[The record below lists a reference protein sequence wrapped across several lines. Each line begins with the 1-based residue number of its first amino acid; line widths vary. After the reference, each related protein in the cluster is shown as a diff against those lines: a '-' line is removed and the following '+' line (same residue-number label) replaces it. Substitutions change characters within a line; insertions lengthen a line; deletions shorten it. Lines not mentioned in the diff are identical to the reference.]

1 MADISANNKRIAKN
15 TLILYIR
22 MFVFMAIGFYT
33 SRVILNTLGVEDYG
47 VYNVVGGIVTM
58 FTFINGALASATS
71 RNITFELGTGNKEK
85 LRAVFGTGLTI
96 HGIVSL
102 IIILAAETIGL
113 WLFYQ
118 KMQIPVDRMD
128 AAMWVYQ
135 LSVLSAALSIMMVP
149 YNAAI
154 IAHEKMSA
162 FAWIT
167 LLDAILKLVIVFL
180 LVVIPYDKLIIYALL
195 FFLVSVV
202 DQLIYVIYCF
212 KHFPESHSGFLWNNI
227 ILKEMSSF
235 AGWSLF
241 GNLAGVAFT
250 QGVNILLNIF
260 FGPVVNAA
268 RGVAVQVQSIVQQFI
283 RNFQVALN
291 PQITKS
297 YAANELGEMH
307 KLMFRSARFSFLL
320 MFFISLPVLLETNFL
335 LVIWL
340 KIVPENTVL
349 FFRLIMCTSL
359 IYATANPLIIANQ
372 ATGIVKNY
380 QIVCGCILLT
390 ILPISYLVL
399 KLGAPAYS
407 VFVVHFV
414 VEAIAQ
420 FARMYMLRHLI
431 DLPVSAYMKQ
441 IYLPLL
447 GVIVTSAILPLGVHC
462 ALDEGVLR
470 FLAVGAVSVLSVG
483 LASWTL
489 GLTQNERRFLLEK
502 IREKISKKS

>member
-71 RNITFELGTGNKEK
+71 RNITFEIGTGNAKK
-85 LRAVFGTGLTI
+85 LRNVFGVGLTI

-102 IIILAAETIGL
+102 IIILVSETVGI
-113 WLFYQ
+113 WLFYY
-118 KMQIPVDRMD
+118 KMQIPEARLG

-135 LSVLSAALSIMMVP
+135 LSVISAILSIMMVP

-167 LLDAILKLVIVFL
+167 LLDAVLKLVIVFL
-180 LVVIPYDKLIIYALL
+180 LVIIPFDKLIIYALL
-195 FFLVSVV
+195 FFLVSVI
-202 DQLIYVIYCF
+202 DQLIYIFYCF
-212 KHFPESHSGFLWNNI
+212 RHFPESRVGLVWDKSI
-227 ILKEMSSF
+227 MQEMSSF

-241 GNLAGVAFT
+241 GNLAGVAYT

-291 PQITKS
+291 PQITKT
-297 YAANELGEMH
+297 YAANDFLEMH

-335 LVIWL
+335 LVLWL

-349 FFRLIMCTSL
+349 FFRIIMCTSL

-372 ATGIVKNY
+372 ATGVVKKY
-380 QIVCGCILLT
+380 QMMCGSILLT
-390 ILPISYLVL
+390 ILPLSYIAL
-399 KLGAPAYS
+399 KIGSPAYS
-407 VFVVHFV
+407 VFIIHFV

-420 FARMYMLRHLI
+420 FARMYMLRDLI

-441 IYLPLL
+441 IYLPLVK
-447 GVIVTSAILPLGVHC
+447 VIVLSVLLPLAVHC
-462 ALDEGVLR
+462 VMEEGFQR
-470 FLAVGAVSVLSVG
+470 FLAVGFASVLSVG
-483 LASWTL
+483 TASCLL
-489 GLTQNERRFLLEK
+489 GLTSNERRFLLDK
-502 IREKISKKS
+502 IREKFNKKS

>member
-414 VEAIAQ
+414 VEAVAQ
-420 FARMYMLRHLI
+420 FARMYMMRHLI